1 MNEGLLDLQ
10 LLKNLKSKS
19 HISKTTLK
27 MESKNKYL
35 FPLIVMASL
44 FFLIGFI
51 TTMNNSLI
59 NYLKDAF
66 NLNEVEKQL
75 PNTFFYGAYI
85 LSIPVGYLLN
95 RIGYKNGIIT
105 SLILIS
111 LGFFLCIPGVAFG
124 YYGFLS
130 AISVFAI
137 GIVILQVAANPYV
150 NALGSPQT
158 AASRLTLTN
167 ALNSV
172 ATVIAPIF
180 VSMLIVSAN
189 TGDVADPKAV
199 QGPFAGIGIVTL
211 VIAIIMFF
219 LLLPE
224 IKETQTA
231 EDVTKKIKTSAFRYT
246 HMWLGS
252 LAIFFYMGIEIGIPS
267 FFADYSVKLGFDF
280 DGEMRIKMLAYYWA
294 GLMVG
299 RVAGIFILRKYTAAR
314 ILSFNAIAGAA
325 MLLLSLVLGGIGL
338 NWLGLALFLGTG
350 LMHSI
355 MWPCIYNLAL
365 QDLGIHSKVG
375 SGVIAT
381 SVIGAALL
389 PIMMGGIQKNIGLVV
404 AICCLFIYYAYI
416 TYFAIKGSKIRT

>member
-1 MNEGLLDLQ
+1 
-10 LLKNLKSKS
+10 
-19 HISKTTLK
+19 
-27 MESKNKYL
+27 MESKKNNYL

-66 NLNEVEKQL
+66 SLNEVEKQL

-85 LSIPVGYLLN
+85 FSIPVGYLLN

-105 SLILIS
+105 SLGLIS
-111 LGFFLCIPGVAFG
+111 LGFFLCIPGVALG

-150 NALGSPQT
+150 NALGSSET

-172 ATVIAPIF
+172 ATVIAPLF

-189 TGDVADPKAV
+189 TGGGADPKSV

-211 VIAIIMFF
+211 VIVIIMFF
-219 LLLPE
+219 LRLPE
-224 IKETQTA
+224 IKEPQTVEEVA
-231 EDVTKKIKTSAFRYT
+231 KKIKTSAFKYP

-252 LAIFFYMGIEIGIPS
+252 LAIFFYMGVEIGIPS
-267 FFADYSVKLGFDF
+267 FFADYSAKLGFDF
-280 DGEMRIKMLAYYWA
+280 DGEMRTKMLAYYWA

-299 RVAGIFILRKYTAAR
+299 RVAGIFILRKYTATR
-314 ILSFNAIAGAA
+314 ILSFNAVAGAV
-325 MLLLSLVLGGIGL
+325 MLLLSLVLGGMGMS
-338 NWLGLALFLGTG
+338 WLGLILFLGTG

-365 QDLGIHSKVG
+365 EDLGAHSKVG

-389 PIMMGGIQKNIGLVV
+389 PIMMGGIQKGIGLVV
-404 AICCLFIYYAYI
+404 AISCLFVYYAYI
-416 TYFAIKGSKIRT
+416 TFFAVKGSKIR

>member
-1 MNEGLLDLQ
+1 M
-10 LLKNLKSKS
+10 
-19 HISKTTLK
+19 IS
-27 MESKNKYL
+27 EKNKFL
-35 FPLIVMASL
+35 FPLIVMASM
-44 FFLIGFI
+44 FFLLGFI

-59 NYLKDAF
+59 DYLKNAF
-66 NLNEVEKQL
+66 RLNEVEKQL

-95 RIGYKNGIIT
+95 RIGYRWGVLS
-105 SLILIS
+105 SLALIA
-111 LGFFLCIPGVAFG
+111 LGFFLCIPGVALG

-130 AISVFAI
+130 AVSVFAI
-137 GIVILQVAANPYV
+137 GVVILQVAANPYV
-150 NALGSPQT
+150 NALGTPET

-189 TGDVADPKAV
+189 TGGASDPKAV

-211 VIAIIMFF
+211 IIVVIMFF
-219 LLLPE
+219 LKLPE
-224 IKETQTA
+224 IKEGEA
-231 EDVTKKIKTSAFRYT
+231 SEGSPIKQYKSSAYKYT

-252 LAIFFYMGIEIGIPS
+252 LAIFFYMGVEIGIPS
-267 FFADYSVKLGFDF
+267 FFADYSDKLGFNF
-280 DGEMRIKMLAYYWA
+280 DGDMRTRLLAYYWG

-299 RVAGIFILRKYTAAR
+299 RVAGIFILRKFNAR
-314 ILSFNAIAGAA
+314 QILSFNALTAVV
-325 MLLLSLVLGGIGL
+325 MLLLSIILGGAGL
-338 NWLGLALFLGTG
+338 NRIALVLFLGTG

-355 MWPCIYNLAL
+355 MWPCIFNLSL
-365 QDLGIHSKVG
+365 EDLGPHSKVG

-389 PIMMGGIQKNIGLVV
+389 PIMMGGIQRGVGLVIAV
-404 AICCLFIYYAYI
+404 CCLFIYYAYI
-416 TYFAIKGSKIRT
+416 TFFALKGSSIR

>member
-1 MNEGLLDLQ
+1 MQNE
-10 LLKNLKSKS
+10 KPN
-19 HISKTTLK
+19 
-27 MESKNKYL
+27 YL

-44 FFLIGFI
+44 FFLLGFI

-59 NYLKDAF
+59 DYLRDAF
-66 NLNEVEKQL
+66 RLNEVEKQL

-85 LSIPVGYLLN
+85 LSIPVGYLIN
-95 RIGYKNGIIT
+95 RIGYKYGIVT
-105 SLILIS
+105 GLGLICI
-111 LGFFLCIPGVAFG
+111 GFFLCILGVASG

-130 AISVFAI
+130 AVSVYAI
-137 GIVILQVAANPYV
+137 GVVLLQVAANPYV
-150 NALGSPQT
+150 NALGKPET

-189 TGDVADPKAV
+189 TEGTSDPKAV

-211 VIAIIMFF
+211 VIVVIMFF
-219 LLLPE
+219 LHLPE
-224 IKETQTA
+224 IMENGATEGGVA
-231 EDVTKKIKTSAFRYT
+231 KKIKSSAYKYP

-267 FFADYSVKLGFDF
+267 FFADYSVRLGFDF
-280 DGEMRIKMLAYYWA
+280 DGEMRTKLLAYYWA

-299 RVAGIFILRKYTAAR
+299 RIAGIFILRKFTASR
-314 ILSFNAIAGAA
+314 ILSINAVVGAL
-325 MLLLSLVLGGIGL
+325 MLLLSLILGG
-338 NWLGLALFLGTG
+338 LGIKWVALVLFLGTG

-355 MWPCIYNLAL
+355 MWPCIYNLSL
-365 QDLGIHSKVG
+365 EDLGPHTKVG
-375 SGVIAT
+375 SGVIST

-389 PIMMGGIQKNIGLVV
+389 PIMMGGIQKGIGLVF
-404 AICCLFIYYAYI
+404 AICCLFVYYAYV
-416 TYFAIKGSKIRT
+416 TFFALKGSRIR

>member
-1 MNEGLLDLQ
+1 MEN
-10 LLKNLKSKS
+10 KS
-19 HISKTTLK
+19 
-27 MESKNKYL
+27 NKFL

-44 FFLIGFI
+44 FFLFGFI

-59 NYLKDAF
+59 DYLKNAF

-95 RIGYKNGIIT
+95 RIGYKNGVL
-105 SLILIS
+105 SGLGMVS
-111 LGFFLCIPGVAFG
+111 LGFFLCIPGVSLG

-130 AISVFAI
+130 AVSVFAI
-137 GIVILQVAANPYV
+137 GVVLLQVAANPYV
-150 NALGSPQT
+150 NALGSPET

-180 VSMLIVSAN
+180 VSMLIVSGN
-189 TGDVADPKAV
+189 TGGAADPKSV

-211 VIAIIMFF
+211 VIVGIMFF
-219 LLLPE
+219 LKLPE
-224 IKETQTA
+224 IKGDEAA
-231 EDVTKKIKTSAFRYT
+231 EGAAKKYKSSAYKYT
-246 HMWLGS
+246 HLWLGS

-267 FFADYSVKLGFDF
+267 FFADYSGKLGFSF
-280 DGEMRIKMLAYYWA
+280 DGEMRTKLLAYYWG

-299 RVAGIFILRKYTAAR
+299 RIIGIFILRKYSASR
-314 ILSFNAIAGAA
+314 ILSFCA
-325 MLLLSLVLGGIGL
+325 VLGALMVLASILLGNAGL
-338 NWLGLALFLGTG
+338 SKMALVLFLGTG
-350 LMHSI
+350 LFHSI

-365 QDLGIHSKVG
+365 EDLGPHSKVG

-381 SVIGAALL
+381 SVIGAAIL
-389 PIMMGGIQKNIGLVV
+389 PILMGGIQKGVGLIA
-404 AICCLFIYYAYI
+404 AICCLFIYYIYVS
-416 TYFAIKGSKIRT
+416 YFALKGSKIR

>member
-1 MNEGLLDLQ
+1 MQ
-10 LLKNLKSKS
+10 
-19 HISKTTLK
+19 
-27 MESKNKYL
+27 SKNAKYL

-44 FFLIGFI
+44 FFLLGFI

-59 NYLKDAF
+59 DYLKGAF
-66 NLNEVEKQL
+66 GLNEVEKQL

-95 RIGYKNGIIT
+95 RIGYKYGVVAGVALVSI
-105 SLILIS
+105 
-111 LGFFLCIPGVAFG
+111 GFFLCIPGVAIG

-130 AISVFAI
+130 AVSVFAF
-137 GIVILQVAANPYV
+137 GVVMLQVAANPYV
-150 NALGSPQT
+150 NALGTPET

-180 VSMLIVSAN
+180 VSSLIVSSAI
-189 TGDVADPKAV
+189 GSASDPKAV
-199 QGPFAGIGIVTL
+199 QGPFAGIGIITL
-211 VIAIIMFF
+211 VIVIVMFF
-219 LLLPE
+219 LKLPE
-224 IKETQTA
+224 IKE
-231 EDVTKKIKTSAFRYT
+231 EDEVEEGVAKKIKSSAYKYP

-267 FFADYSVKLGFDF
+267 FFADYSGKLEFNF
-280 DGEMRIKMLAYYWA
+280 DGEMRTRLLAYYWA

-299 RVAGIFILRKYTAAR
+299 RIAGIFILRKFTATK
-314 ILSFNAIAGAA
+314 ILSFNAVAGAV
-325 MLLLSLVLGGIGL
+325 MLLVSLVLGSMGL
-338 NWLGLALFLGTG
+338 NRIALILFLGTG

-365 QDLGIHSKVG
+365 VDLGPHTKVG
-375 SGVIAT
+375 SGVIST

-389 PIMMGGIQKNIGLVV
+389 PIMMGGIQKSIGLVI
-404 AICCLFIYYAYI
+404 AICCLFVYYAYI
-416 TYFAIKGSKIRT
+416 TFFAIKGSKIR

>member
-1 MNEGLLDLQ
+1 MTKE
-10 LLKNLKSKS
+10 
-19 HISKTTLK
+19 
-27 MESKNKYL
+27 KNKFV

-44 FFLIGFI
+44 FFLFGFI

-66 NLNEVEKQL
+66 GLNEVAKQL

-95 RIGYKNGIIT
+95 RIGYKNGVLAGLALVSI
-105 SLILIS
+105 
-111 LGFFLCIPGVAFG
+111 GFFLCIPGVAMG
-124 YYGFLS
+124 YYGFLC
-130 AISVFAI
+130 AVSVFAI
-137 GIVILQVAANPYV
+137 GVVLLQVAANPYV
-150 NALGSPQT
+150 NALGTPET

-167 ALNSV
+167 ALNSL

-180 VSMLIVSAN
+180 VSMLIVSSN
-189 TGDVADPKAV
+189 TGGASDPKAV

-211 VIAIIMFF
+211 VIVIVMFF
-219 LLLPE
+219 LKLPE
-224 IKETQTA
+224 IKEHEAVEGAVQ
-231 EDVTKKIKTSAFRYT
+231 KFKSSAYKYP

-267 FFADYSVKLGFDF
+267 FFADYSAKLGFSF
-280 DGEMRIKMLAYYWA
+280 DGEMRTKLLAYYWA

-299 RVAGIFILRKYTAAR
+299 RIAGIFILRKYSAKQ
-314 ILSFNAIAGAA
+314 ILSFNAVFGAV
-325 MLLLSLVLGGIGL
+325 MLLLSLVLGKMGM
-338 NWLGLALFLGTG
+338 NWVALVLFLGTG

-355 MWPCIYNLAL
+355 MWPCIYNLSL
-365 QDLGIHSKVG
+365 EDLGPHTKVG

-389 PIMMGGIQKNIGLVV
+389 PIMMGGIQKSIGLIV
-404 AICCLFIYYAYI
+404 AICCLFVYYAYI
-416 TYFAIKGSKIRT
+416 TFFAVKGSKIR

>member
-1 MNEGLLDLQ
+1 MQKEN
-10 LLKNLKSKS
+10 SKF
-19 HISKTTLK
+19 
-27 MESKNKYL
+27 L
-35 FPLIVMASL
+35 FPLIVMALL
-44 FFLIGFI
+44 FFLFGFI

-59 NYLKDAF
+59 DYLKDAF
-66 NLNEVEKQL
+66 KLNEVEKQL

-95 RIGYKNGIIT
+95 RIGYKNGVLT
-105 SLILIS
+105 GLAMVS
-111 LGFFLCIPGVAFG
+111 LGFFLCIPGVAIG

-130 AISVFAI
+130 AVSVFAI
-137 GIVILQVAANPYV
+137 GVVLLQVAANPYV
-150 NALGSPQT
+150 NALGKPET

-180 VSMLIVSAN
+180 VSMMIVSAN
-189 TGDVADPKAV
+189 TDGASDPKTV

-211 VIAIIMFF
+211 VIVAVMFF
-219 LLLPE
+219 LKLPE
-224 IKETQTA
+224 IKGDETA
-231 EDVTKKIKTSAFRYT
+231 EGVAKKFKSSAYKYP

-267 FFADYSVKLGFDF
+267 FFADYSVRLNFDF
-280 DGEMRIKMLAYYWA
+280 NGEMRTQLLAYYWA

-299 RVAGIFILRKYTAAR
+299 RIIGIFILRKYSASQ
-314 ILSFNAIAGAA
+314 ILSFTAIIAAA
-325 MLLLSLVLGGIGL
+325 MVLLSLILGGMGMYWIAL
-338 NWLGLALFLGTG
+338 VLFLGTG

-365 QDLGIHSKVG
+365 EDLGPHAKVG

-389 PIMMGGIQKNIGLVV
+389 PIMMGGIQRGVGLIV
-404 AICCLFIYYAYI
+404 AICCLFVYYAYVSF
-416 TYFAIKGSKIRT
+416 FALRGSKIR

>member
-1 MNEGLLDLQ
+1 MTNK
-10 LLKNLKSKS
+10 KN
-19 HISKTTLK
+19 
-27 MESKNKYL
+27 NFV

-44 FFLIGFI
+44 FFLLGFI

-66 NLNEVEKQL
+66 RLNEVEKQL

-95 RIGYKNGIIT
+95 RIGYKNGVLT
-105 SLILIS
+105 GLGLIS
-111 LGFFLCIPGVAFG
+111 LGFFLCIPGVAIG

-130 AISVFAI
+130 AVSVFAI
-137 GIVILQVAANPYV
+137 GVVLLQVAANPYV
-150 NALGSPQT
+150 NALGSPET

-189 TGDVADPKAV
+189 TEGAADPRTV
-199 QGPFAGIGIVTL
+199 QGPFAGIGIATL
-211 VIAIIMFF
+211 VIVAVMFF
-219 LLLPE
+219 LKLPE
-224 IKETQTA
+224 IKEPETV
-231 EDVTKKIKTSAFRYT
+231 EGVVKKIKTSAYKYP

-267 FFADYSVKLGFDF
+267 FFADYSAKLGFSF
-280 DGEMRIKMLAYYWA
+280 DGEMRTKLLAYYWA

-299 RVAGIFILRKYTAAR
+299 RVAGIFILRKYTASK
-314 ILSFNAIAGAA
+314 ILSFNAILGAV
-325 MLLLSLVLGGIGL
+325 MLLLSLVLGGLGM
-338 NWLGLALFLGTG
+338 NWIALILFLGTG

-365 QDLGIHSKVG
+365 EDLGVHSKVG

-389 PIMMGGIQKNIGLVV
+389 PIMMGGIQKGIGLIF
-404 AICCLFIYYAYI
+404 AICCLFIYYAYV
-416 TYFAIKGSKIRT
+416 TYFAVKGSKIR

>member
-1 MNEGLLDLQ
+1 M
-10 LLKNLKSKS
+10 
-19 HISKTTLK
+19 
-27 MESKNKYL
+27 KNKNFYL
-35 FPLIVMASL
+35 FPLIVMAAM
-44 FFLIGFI
+44 FFLLGFI

-66 NLNEVEKQL
+66 GLNEVEKQL

-95 RIGYKNGIIT
+95 RIGYKNGVLGGLGMICI
-105 SLILIS
+105 
-111 LGFFLCIPGVAFG
+111 GFFLCIPAVAMG
-124 YYGFLS
+124 YYAFLS
-130 AISVFAI
+130 AVSVFAI
-137 GIVILQVAANPYV
+137 GVVLLQVAANPYV
-150 NALGSPQT
+150 NALGSPET

-189 TGDVADPKAV
+189 AGGNSDPKTV

-211 VIAIIMFF
+211 VIVVIMFF
-219 LLLPE
+219 LKLPE
-224 IKETQTA
+224 IKES
-231 EDVTKKIKTSAFRYT
+231 DPLDGSVKKIKNSAYAYP

-252 LAIFFYMGIEIGIPS
+252 LAIFFYMGVEIGIPS
-267 FFADYSVKLGFDF
+267 FFADYSAKLGFEF
-280 DGEMRIKMLAYYWA
+280 DGEMRTRYLAWYWA

-299 RVAGIFILRKYTAAR
+299 RVAGIFILRKYSAGR
-314 ILSFNAIAGAA
+314 ILSINAIVGAI
-325 MLLLSLVLGGIGL
+325 MLLLSLVLGSMGMGTIAL
-338 NWLGLALFLGTG
+338 VLFLGTG

-365 QDLGIHSKVG
+365 EDLGLHSKVG

-389 PIMMGGIQKNIGLVV
+389 PIMMGGIQRGIGLIV

-416 TYFAIKGSKIRT
+416 TFFAVKGSKIRTE

>member
-1 MNEGLLDLQ
+1 MQN
-10 LLKNLKSKS
+10 KNTSF
-19 HISKTTLK
+19 
-27 MESKNKYL
+27 L

-44 FFLIGFI
+44 FFLFGFI

-59 NYLKDAF
+59 DYLKDAF
-66 NLNEVEKQL
+66 RLNEVEKQL

-95 RIGYKNGIIT
+95 RIGYKNGV
-105 SLILIS
+105 LAGLGMVS
-111 LGFFLCIPGVAFG
+111 LGFFLCIPGVAAG

-130 AISVFAI
+130 AVSVFAI
-137 GIVILQVAANPYV
+137 GVVLLQVAANPYV
-150 NALGSPQT
+150 NALGSPET

-167 ALNSV
+167 ALNSL

-189 TGDVADPKAV
+189 TGGASDPKAV

-211 VIAIIMFF
+211 VIVGIMFF
-219 LLLPE
+219 LHLPE
-224 IKETQTA
+224 IKEGEST
-231 EDVTKKIKTSAFRYT
+231 EGISKKFKSSAYKYP
-246 HMWLGS
+246 HLWLGS
-252 LAIFFYMGIEIGIPS
+252 LAIFFYMGVEIGIPS
-267 FFADYSVKLGFDF
+267 FFADYSGKLGFSF
-280 DGEMRIKMLAYYWA
+280 DGEMRTKLLAYYWA

-299 RVAGIFILRKYTAAR
+299 RIAGIFILRKYSAGR
-314 ILSFNAIAGAA
+314 ILSFNSIIGAA
-325 MLLLSLVLGGIGL
+325 MVLLSLVLGGAGM
-338 NWLGLALFLGTG
+338 NWIALVLFLGTG

-365 QDLGIHSKVG
+365 EDLGPNSKVG

-389 PIMMGGIQKNIGLVV
+389 PIMMGGIQKSIGLVV
-404 AICCLFIYYAYI
+404 AICCLFVYYAYI
-416 TYFAIKGSKIRT
+416 TYFALKGSKIR